1 MRWLSLIAAFVLLF
15 VSLFAFF
22 GGVGPLVA
30 IGEYSDSFG
39 LPNLVIWVLQLAYL
53 GMFLGGVICCIVW
66 FRGLRRAF
74 GSALDR
80 PATVGDRLVWAGH
93 LALLAA
99 LVNAVMWGFRLF
111 DWDLLYLL
119 LMVAAA
125 LYSLGLGALA
135 LTFRSSASNAP

>member
-15 VSLFAFF
+15 VSLFAFL

-39 LPNLVIWVLQLAYL
+39 LPNVAIWLLQLAYL

-66 FRGLRRAF
+66 FRGLRHAF

-93 LALLAA
+93 LAFLAA
-99 LVNAVMWGFRLF
+99 LANGALWKLRLL

-125 LYSLGLGALA
+125 LFSLGLGALA
-135 LTFRSSASNAP
+135 LTFRSSAPHAP